1 MEEIIPN
8 LKTKLKNAINW
19 QIDEKTLKITLCIN
33 SKFQFKNNFANP
45 QEVNEMLINFSDLNN
60 EDLTGIEILV
70 FENVREI
77 HIICNE
83 IKLIRK
89 IEEILEHL
97 PEFIEEI
104 MKNAWNGDNLALKD
118 IEFS

>member
-19 QIDEKTLKITLCIN
+19 QIDEKNLKITLHIN
-33 SKFQFKNNFANP
+33 SKFQLKNNFADP
-45 QEVNEMLINFSDLNN
+45 QEVNEMLINFSDLNKN
-60 EDLTGIEILV
+60 DLMGIEILV

-77 HIICNE
+77 HIICKQ
-83 IKLIRK
+83 IKLIEK
-89 IEEILEHL
+89 IESILEHF

-104 MKNAWNGDNLALKD
+104 MKNAWNGNSLALKN